1 MLETAYLLLYSHE
14 LGEYIQ
20 TLKGQSNSMEIVLSK
35 ANPTTV
41 SSEKS
46 RCYAAACC
54 GIARIFGST
63 SRLQSS
69 NYSLQ
74 VAIR

>member
-46 RCYAAACC
+46 R
-54 GIARIFGST
+54 
-63 SRLQSS
+63 
-69 NYSLQ
+69 
-74 VAIR
+74 